1 MASVI
6 DVVWMKEEESDFAW
20 WRSQDLG
27 QLQTTTGGFFELL
40 EISGH
45 WGLTQVKSHTQK
57 SAQVAELDEGTQGLG
72 SGHAAN
78 CPDMAGKI
86 RGTVPSDYETPYQV
100 RREFHSYGVS
110 PRLNKLLKA

>member
-45 WGLTQVKSHTQK
+45 WGLTQVKSERDMPSINK
-57 SAQVAELDEGTQGLG
+57 YG
-72 SGHAAN
+72 S
-78 CPDMAGKI
+78 
-86 RGTVPSDYETPYQV
+86 
-100 RREFHSYGVS
+100 
-110 PRLNKLLKA
+110 